1 MTIIGWRDQPLIV
14 SILIREAQVKRPRA
28 ADSTGQRGG
37 EEGKNRYRWRGGGVD
52 LARGGAPGPLLIQ
65 VQLS

>member
-14 SILIREAQVKRPRA
+14 SILIREAQVKGPRA

-37 EEGKNRYRWRGGGVD
+37 ERRVRIDIDGGG
-52 LARGGAPGPLLIQ
+52 RGCRL
-65 VQLS
+65 